1 MKKIAI
7 ITTSVLF
14 LALSLC
20 FTKYPILPD
29 EITIGTSIPK
39 PELKMIDAF
48 GKSFNLN
55 ALKTTKGLLVI
66 FSCNT
71 CPYVKLS
78 ETRIK
83 ESQKF
88 CGLNNIGIAII
99 NSNEDQRDGDDS
111 PEEMKKYAI
120 SQAFTAPYLLDLK
133 SELANAF
140 GATKTPQ
147 CFLFDASGKLIY
159 KGAIDDNVKDSKIA
173 VKHYLMDALSAC
185 FSGSKPAIQ
194 ETKSIGCTIKR
205 SEAE

>member
-1 MKKIAI
+1 M
-7 ITTSVLF
+7 LF

-39 PELKMIDAF
+39 PGLKMIDAF

-83 ESQKF
+83 ESQEF
-88 CGLNNIGIAII
+88 CRLNNIGIAII

-111 PEEMKKYAI
+111 PEEMKNMLSPK
-120 SQAFTAPYLLDLK
+120 LLQ
-133 SELANAF
+133 
-140 GATKTPQ
+140 P
-147 CFLFDASGKLIY
+147 LIY
-159 KGAIDDNVKDSKIA
+159 
-173 VKHYLMDALSAC
+173 
-185 FSGSKPAIQ
+185 
-194 ETKSIGCTIKR
+194 
-205 SEAE
+205 